1 MKLNTVNYNTNI
13 YSNRSFGSQT
23 AIANDRNT
31 VSKPSSEK
39 TDNQNKVLIG
49 TAITGGLI
57 LLGIVFRKNIAE
69 LAKKFFKKEETPKL
83 EPKKPEA
90 PKTEA
95 PKSEIKPPEV
105 ELPKFDGQK
114 TLAEYRELL
123 KEQKAFSASMTEEE
137 KSLWRVQDEKR
148 RELLNKLVDN
158 NVSLVEK
165 EEFSSDPTKDI
176 EAKRA
181 YLISSKVNEAS
192 FNEASKLDYL
202 EMFDKYG
209 ERIWIIEEQGDSS
222 ISELSSI
229 IRGNNSDKVMSKY
242 IDIMDRLAQRD
253 NTGMRDAICI
263 GVVFNSNAEKMSKE
277 TALKFIKVLKKTSFQ
292 QADGLNIELTLK
304 RTPLKEDKE
313 IIEALADYKKS
324 LENFPY
330 EDKTFND

>member
-23 AIANDRNT
+23 AIVNDKNIA
-31 VSKPSSEK
+31 SKPISEK
-39 TDNQNKVLIG
+39 TDAQNKVIMG
-49 TAITGGLI
+49 TAIAGGLI

-83 EPKKPEA
+83 EPRLPEA

-123 KEQKAFSASMTEEE
+123 KEQKPFSSSMTEEE
-137 KSLWRVQDEKR
+137 KALWNVQDGKRMALR
-148 RELLNKLVDN
+148 RELKEN

-181 YLISSKVNEAS
+181 YLISRKVNQAS

-209 ERIWIIEEQGDSS
+209 ERILYRKEGLKSSLSDLTVIIGN
-222 ISELSSI
+222 
-229 IRGNNSDKVMSKY
+229 NNSDKIMSKY
-242 IDIMDRLAQRD
+242 IDIMERLAQRD
-253 NTGMRDAICI
+253 NTDIRDAVHI
-263 GVVFNSNAEKMSKE
+263 FL
-277 TALKFIKVLKKTSFQ
+277 ALNLMQKI
-292 QADGLNIELTLK
+292 
-304 RTPLKEDKE
+304 
-313 IIEALADYKKS
+313 
-324 LENFPY
+324 
-330 EDKTFND
+330 